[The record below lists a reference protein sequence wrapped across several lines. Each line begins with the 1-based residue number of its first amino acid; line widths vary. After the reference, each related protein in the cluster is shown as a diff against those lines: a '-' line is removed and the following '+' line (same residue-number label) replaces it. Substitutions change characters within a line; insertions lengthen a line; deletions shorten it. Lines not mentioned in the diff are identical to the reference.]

1 MIEDKEGLTWG
12 CAYRVTGDAAL
23 QYLKNRE
30 CTLGGYVT
38 IDTKFFPRIAFEDS
52 DGVNGEAFEVTVY
65 IATDKNEHWLGD
77 EQCVHH
83 IANQI
88 VESRGPSGHNVEYL
102 LRLANFMRNEIPG
115 ADDDHL
121 FTLEQLVSEKL
132 KVKNIPLE
140 DVMGENPR
148 RIRRDSHELHRQPTT
163 FEFASRVPE
172 TRLRCLNL

>member
-1 MIEDKEGLTWG
+1 MVKDNEGLTWG
-12 CAYRVTGDAAL
+12 CAYQVTGNVAL
-23 QYLKNRE
+23 EYLKNRE

-38 IDTKFFPRIAFEDS
+38 VDTKFFPRIAFEDS
-52 DGVNGEAFEVTVY
+52 DGVNGEAFVVTVY

-102 LRLANFMRNEIPG
+102 LRLAKFMRDEIPG
-115 ADDDHL
+115 ADDEHL
-121 FTLEQLVSEKL
+121 FTLEQLVFEKL

-140 DVMGENPR
+140 DVMGENPQ
-148 RIRRDSHELHRQPTT
+148 RIRRDSHELRRQPMT

-172 TRLRCLNL
+172 TKLRCLNL